1 MAKYRD
7 TFPEIGT
14 GRIFLSDG
22 GIMTEFF
29 FSDETK
35 NMVVPNNNIF
45 FPLMEDSTFM
55 NWMDKFYKKYM
66 DLCLKENKE
75 FGFILISFLTYK
87 ARKED
92 IKTQFDIDEQRWI
105 QMNKVHIQYLVNLR
119 TEYETSIPN
128 CPPILVSGLII
139 PKGGH
144 GDAFSL
150 DTKMSIKESEEYHTS
165 QIKVFTEDTKVDF
178 VMVALVTYSEEA
190 IGILNMAAGFKL
202 PVVISYTTEVDG
214 RLPSGETVKVCKIGL
229 ALVHEKYYIGLQPK
243 HLIKRYYIFI

>member
-92 IKTQFDIDEQRWI
+92 VKKQFDIDEQEWTK
-105 QMNKVHIQYLVNLR
+105 MYKDYIQYYVDLR
-119 TEYETSIPN
+119 TEYEASISN
-128 CPPILVSGLII
+128 CPPIVIQGLIV
-139 PKGGH
+139 PKGGR

-150 DTKMSIKESEEYHTS
+150 DTKMTIKEAEEYHAS
-165 QIKVFTEDTKVDF
+165 QIKVFAEETKVDCAL
-178 VMVALVTYSEEA
+178 VVLVTYSEEA
-190 IGILNMAAGFKL
+190 IGILNVAAKFNF
-202 PVVISYTTEVDG
+202 PIVISYTTEVDG
-214 RLPSGETVKVCKIGL
+214 RLKGGETVKVCTTIAHWL
-229 ALVHEKYYIGLQPK
+229 D
-243 HLIKRYYIFI
+243 